1 MRNFQYK
8 SHNSDN
14 PNAYYKEEWVQR
26 CIQNHKSIID
36 LFLLLLLTLVRAISK
51 AKCQAIADVGFIL
64 DNFDDKHGKELLKI
78 LAANFKIG
86 FENARLGVVTVGDS
100 YKPSIK
106 LSRSFDISRFN
117 ADLKDKIHYASKPRG
132 KILHLVQQELFAVA
146 NGGRNAVPKLLILI
160 TKSSKPVFSHEKDLI
175 DAVNEIRSKDV
186 NILAVGIGEDINKT
200 MLQMITGSKQ
210 NMYSA
215 INFAESFSKKFVTS
229 INEAICE
236 AGKI

>member
-1 MRNFQYK
+1 M
-8 SHNSDN
+8 
-14 PNAYYKEEWVQR
+14 
-26 CIQNHKSIID
+26 
-36 LFLLLLLTLVRAISK
+36 
-51 AKCQAIADVGFIL
+51 
-64 DNFDDKHGKELLKI
+64 
-78 LAANFKIG
+78 
-86 FENARLGVVTVGDS
+86 
-100 YKPSIK
+100 
-106 LSRSFDISRFN
+106 
-117 ADLKDKIHYASKPRG
+117 KDKIHYASKPRG

-229 INEAICE
+229 VNEAICE

>member
-1 MRNFQYK
+1 M
-8 SHNSDN
+8 
-14 PNAYYKEEWVQR
+14 
-26 CIQNHKSIID
+26 
-36 LFLLLLLTLVRAISK
+36 RAISK

-106 LSRSFDISRFN
+106 LSCSFDISRFN

-229 INEAICE
+229 VNEAICE

>member
-1 MRNFQYK
+1 M
-8 SHNSDN
+8 
-14 PNAYYKEEWVQR
+14 
-26 CIQNHKSIID
+26 
-36 LFLLLLLTLVRAISK
+36 RAISK

-117 ADLKDKIHYASKPRG
+117 ADLKDKINYASKPRG